1 MPDRTEAQLAG
12 NFLED
17 LRLGLAAHD
26 PAPAID
32 RLRERDPVFWI
43 EELGVWFITR
53 HADVRRLF
61 GDPCVTPDPRAWERH
76 RSHSDPDPARRHFEN
91 PFHDDVGGRAARAR
105 RLVSAALTPRAVARM
120 ETRMR
125 EVVEHFAAP
134 LRERRDVV
142 DLLGEF
148 ASPIPGTFI
157 SRITGVPAKGA
168 DEARFRELARKT
180 VRSVNPILSDEKLRR
195 TEQASREMFAYVR
208 GLTFERIMEPRE
220 DLISDLLQVSE
231 AGSGDIVEEVV
242 DIVAALVATGTE
254 ATVLAATRALY
265 ALLRH
270 PDQLAILRA
279 DRALL
284 PEAVEELL
292 RFDAGLTE
300 MPRYALADFD
310 LHGAKIH
317 KGQMLVLSMTA
328 AHRDPRAYA
337 DPTRLDL
344 QRRPRDLVVFGF
356 GPHYCIGASLA
367 RAELRMMLDAA
378 LDFLPPG
385 AHVLEDQ
392 VRWSTKGL
400 ANRMKSLPVSFAS

>member
-1 MPDRTEAQLAG
+1 MPDRIEAQPAAD
-12 NFLED
+12 FLED

-26 PAPAID
+26 PGPAFD
-32 RLRERDPVFWI
+32 RLRERDPVHWV
-43 EELGVWFITR
+43 EELGVWFVTR
-53 HADVRRLF
+53 HEDVRQLYADPRL
-61 GDPCVTPDPRAWERH
+61 TPDPRAWERH
-76 RSHSDPDPARRHFEN
+76 RSHRDADPAAGRLDN
-91 PFHDDVGGRAARAR
+91 PFHDGSAGEAGRAR
-105 RLVSAALTPRAVARM
+105 RIVSAALTPRAVARM
-120 ETRMR
+120 EARMR

-142 DLLGEF
+142 DLQGEF
-148 ASPIPGTFI
+148 TSPIPGTVI

-195 TEQASREMFAYVR
+195 TEQASRELFAYVR
-208 GLTFERIMEPRE
+208 GLTFERMQGPRE
-220 DLISDLLQVSE
+220 DLISDLLQVS
-231 AGSGDIVEEVV
+231 AGRPGDVVEDVVGIVV
-242 DIVAALVATGTE
+242 ALVATGTE

-270 PDQLAILRA
+270 PDQLALLRA

-284 PEAVEELL
+284 PDAVEELL

-300 MPRYALADFD
+300 MPRYALADFE
-310 LHGAKIH
+310 LHGTKVR
-317 KGQMLVLSMTA
+317 KGQMLVLSMAA
-328 AHRDPRAYA
+328 AHRDPRVYA

-344 QRRPRDLVVFGF
+344 RRAPRDLVAFGF

-385 AHVLEDQ
+385 ARVLEDQ

-400 ANRMKSLPVSFAS
+400 ANRMKSLPVAFG

>member
-1 MPDRTEAQLAG
+1 
-12 NFLED
+12 
-17 LRLGLAAHD
+17 
-26 PAPAID
+26 
-32 RLRERDPVFWI
+32 
-43 EELGVWFITR
+43 
-53 HADVRRLF
+53 
-61 GDPCVTPDPRAWERH
+61 
-76 RSHSDPDPARRHFEN
+76 
-91 PFHDDVGGRAARAR
+91 
-105 RLVSAALTPRAVARM
+105 
-120 ETRMR
+120 
-125 EVVEHFAAP
+125 
-134 LRERRDVV
+134 
-142 DLLGEF
+142 
-148 ASPIPGTFI
+148 
-157 SRITGVPAKGA
+157 
-168 DEARFRELARKT
+168 
-180 VRSVNPILSDEKLRR
+180 
-195 TEQASREMFAYVR
+195 MFAYVR

-231 AGSGDIVEEVV
+231 GGSGDIVEEVV

-270 PDQLAILRA
+270 PDQLALLRA

-284 PEAVEELL
+284 PDAVEELL

-300 MPRYALADFD
+300 MPRYALVDFD

-344 QRRPRDLVVFGF
+344 RRRPRDLVVFGF